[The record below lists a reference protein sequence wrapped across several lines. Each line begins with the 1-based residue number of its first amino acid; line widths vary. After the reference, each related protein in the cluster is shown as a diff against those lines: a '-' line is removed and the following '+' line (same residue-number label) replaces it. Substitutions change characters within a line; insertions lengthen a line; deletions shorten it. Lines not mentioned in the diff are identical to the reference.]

1 MTNFTRRDLLRTTA
15 GLAAGAVGTQLLGRS
30 AFAQQPL
37 TFQPEEGATLRLL
50 RWSPFVQGD
59 EDQWL
64 ANTKKFTDATG
75 VEVRVDKESWE
86 DIRPKAA
93 VAANVG
99 SGPDLMLVW
108 FDDPHQYPDK
118 LLDVSDLGE
127 YLGGKYGGWYE
138 GPKNYATR
146 EGKFIGL
153 PVATI
158 GNAIVYRD
166 SWVKEAGFQE
176 FPKDTAGFLELA
188 KALQGTGRPVGFT
201 HGHGVG
207 DGNNYAHWLL
217 WSHGGKMVDESG
229 KVAINSPETMKAIE
243 YAMELYKT
251 FIPGTESWLD
261 VNNNRAFLAGEL
273 SVIANGISAY
283 NTAKTNKDN
292 DPKLTEIAKDIRTT
306 NLPIGPVGQSVE
318 LHQVTTAVIF
328 NYTPYPN
335 AAKAYLQFMFEEPQM
350 PDWITSSA
358 GYCCQTLKAYAN
370 NPVWTADPNNAPY
383 ARASET
389 LRPNGYAGPLG
400 YASAA
405 TMADYVLVDMFA
417 KAVTGQATPQEAME
431 EAEKRANRY
440 YRV

>member
-1 MTNFTRRDLLRTTA
+1 MKFTRRDVIRTTA
-15 GLAAGAVGTQLLGRS
+15 GAAAGALGSRFVGS
-30 AFAQQPL
+30 PAFAQEGL
-37 TFQPEEGATLRLL
+37 KYKPEDGAKLRLL

-64 ANTKKFTDATG
+64 KNTKRFTEVTG

-99 SGPDLMLVW
+99 SGPDVMFVW

-118 LLDVSDLGE
+118 LLDVTELGN
-127 YLGGKYGGWYE
+127 YLGKKYGGWYD
-138 GPKNYATR
+138 GPKQYAAH

-153 PVATI
+153 PLATI
-158 GNAIVYRD
+158 GNAIVYRE
-166 SWVKEAGFQE
+166 SWVKEAGFAE
-176 FPKDTAGFLELA
+176 FPKDTAGFLELC
-188 KALQGTGRPVGFT
+188 KALKAKGHPAGFT

-217 WSHGGKMVDESG
+217 WSHGGQMVDEKG
-229 KVAINSPETMKAIE
+229 KVTINRPETLKAIQ
-243 YAMELYKT
+243 YAQELYKT

-261 VNNNRAFLAGEL
+261 VNNNRAFLAGEV
-273 SVIANGISAY
+273 SVIANGISVY
-283 NTAKTNKDN
+283 NTAKVNKDK
-292 DPKLTEIAKDIRTT
+292 DPKLTEIAKDMRTT
-306 NLPIGPVGQSVE
+306 NLPIGPVGKSVE
-318 LHQVTTAVIF
+318 LFQVTTAVIF

-335 AAKAYLQFMFEEPQM
+335 AAKAYLQFMFEDPQM
-350 PDWITSSA
+350 SDWITSSA
-358 GYCCQTLKAYAN
+358 CYCCQTLKAFAN
-370 NPVWTADPNNAPY
+370 NPVWKADPNNAAY
-383 ARASET
+383 AKASET

>member
-1 MTNFTRRDLLRTTA
+1 
-15 GLAAGAVGTQLLGRS
+15 
-30 AFAQQPL
+30 
-37 TFQPEEGATLRLL
+37 
-50 RWSPFVQGD
+50 
-59 EDQWL
+59 
-64 ANTKKFTDATG
+64 
-75 VEVRVDKESWE
+75 
-86 DIRPKAA
+86 
-93 VAANVG
+93 
-99 SGPDLMLVW
+99 MLVW
-108 FDDPHQYPDK
+108 FDDAHQYPDK

-127 YLGGKYGGWYE
+127 YLGGKYGGWYD
-138 GPKNYATR
+138 GPKGYATR

-153 PVATI
+153 PLAAI

-166 SWVKEAGFQE
+166 SWVKEAGFSE
-176 FPKDTAGFLELA
+176 FPKDTAGFLELC
-188 KALQGTGRPVGFT
+188 KAMQKIGHPAGFT

-229 KVAINSPETMKAIE
+229 KVVINSPETMKAIE
-243 YAMELYKT
+243 YAQELYKT

-273 SVIANGISAY
+273 GVIANGISAY

-292 DPKLTEIAKDIRTT
+292 DPKLAEIAKDIRTT

-318 LHQVTTAVIF
+318 LHQTTVAVIF

-335 AAKAYLQFMFEEPQM
+335 AAKAYLQFMFEDAQM
-350 PDWITSSA
+350 NDWITGSA
-358 GYCCQTLKAYAN
+358 GYCCQTLKAFAN
-370 NPVWTADPNNAPY
+370 NPVWGADPNNAAY

>member
-1 MTNFTRRDLLRTTA
+1 MKFTRRDVIRTTA
-15 GLAAGAVGTQLLGRS
+15 GLAAGVAGSRLLGANP
-30 AFAQQPL
+30 AFAQDAL
-37 TFQPEEGATLRLL
+37 TFTPEAGATLRLL

-59 EDQWL
+59 EDAWL
-64 ANTKKFTDATG
+64 ANTKRFTDTTG

-108 FDDPHQYPDK
+108 FDDAHQYPDK
-118 LLDVSDLGE
+118 LLDVTDIGE
-127 YLGGKYGGWYE
+127 YLGAKYGGWYD
-138 GPKNYATR
+138 GPKGYATR
-146 EGKFIGL
+146 DGKFIGL
-153 PVATI
+153 PVAAI

-166 SWVKEAGFQE
+166 SWVKEAGFSE
-176 FPKDTAGFLELA
+176 FPKDTASFLELC
-188 KALQGTGRPVGFT
+188 KALQKIGHPAGFT

-217 WSHGGKMVDESG
+217 WSHGGKMIDESG
-229 KVAINSPETMKAIE
+229 KVVINSPETMKSIE
-243 YAMELYKT
+243 YATELYKT

-273 SVIANGISAY
+273 GVIANGISAY
-283 NTAKTNKDN
+283 RTAQINKDN
-292 DPKLTEIAKDIRTT
+292 DPKLAEIAKDIRTT

-318 LHQVTTAVIF
+318 LHQTTVGVIF

-335 AAKAYLQFMFEEPQM
+335 AAKAYLQFMFEEAQM
-350 PDWITSSA
+350 NDWIKGSL
-358 GYCCQTLKAYAN
+358 GYCCQTLKAFAN
-370 NPVWTADPNNAPY
+370 NPIWTEDPNAVAY
-383 ARASET
+383 SKASET

-405 TMADYVLVDMFA
+405 TMADYVLVDMYA
-417 KAVTGQATPQEAME
+417 KAVTGQATPQDAME

>member
-1 MTNFTRRDLLRTTA
+1 MKFTRRSVIQTAA
-15 GLAAGAVGTQLLGRS
+15 GLAAGAIGLAGRP
-30 AFAQQPL
+30 AFAQDL
-37 TFQPEEGATLRLL
+37 KYKPEEGATLRLL
-50 RWSPFVQGD
+50 RWSPFVKGD

-64 ANTKKFTDATG
+64 ANTKRFTEATG
-75 VEVRVDKESWE
+75 VEVKVDKESWE

-118 LLDVSDLGE
+118 LLDVTELGD
-127 YLGGKYGGWYE
+127 YLGGKYGGWYD
-138 GPKNYATR
+138 GPKDYATR
-146 EGKFIGL
+146 DGRMVGL
-153 PVATI
+153 PLATI

-166 SWVKEAGFQE
+166 SWVKEAGFSE
-176 FPKDTAGFLELA
+176 FPKDTAGFLELC
-188 KALQGTGRPVGFT
+188 KALQKNGHPAGFT

-217 WSHGGKMVDESG
+217 WSHGGKMVDENG
-229 KVAINSPETMKAIE
+229 KVAINSPETLAAIN

-273 SVIANGISAY
+273 SVIANGISVY
-283 NTAKTNKDN
+283 YTAKTNKDN
-292 DPKLTEIAKDIRTT
+292 DPKLTEIAKDMRTT
-306 NLPIGPVGQSVE
+306 SLPIGPVGKSVE
-318 LHQVTTAVIF
+318 LFQVTSAVIF
-328 NYTPYPN
+328 KYTKYPN
-335 AAKAYLQFMFEEPQM
+335 AAQAYLQFMFEDPQM
-350 PDWITSSA
+350 SEWITSSA
-358 GYCCQTLKAYAN
+358 GYCCQPLKAFSN

-383 ARASET
+383 SKVSET

-417 KAVTGQATPQEAME
+417 KAVTGQATPQEAIE

>member
-1 MTNFTRRDLLRTTA
+1 MKFTRRDVIRTSA
-15 GLAAGAVGTQLLGRS
+15 GLAAGALGSRLIGS
-30 AFAQQPL
+30 PAFAQDAL
-37 TFQPEEGATLRLL
+37 TFTPEEGATLRLL

-59 EDQWL
+59 EDAWL
-64 ANTKKFTDATG
+64 ANTKRFTEATG

-108 FDDPHQYPDK
+108 FDDAHQYPDK

-127 YLGGKYGGWYE
+127 YLGNKYGGWYD
-138 GPKNYATR
+138 GPAGYATR
-146 EGKFIGL
+146 DGKFIGL
-153 PVATI
+153 PVAAI
-158 GNAIVYRD
+158 GNAIVYRE
-166 SWVKEAGFQE
+166 SWVKEAGFSE
-176 FPKDTAGFLELA
+176 FPKDTEAFLELC
-188 KALQGTGRPVGFT
+188 KALQKNGHPAGFT

-229 KVAINSPETMKAIE
+229 KVVVNSPETMKSLE

-273 SVIANGISAY
+273 GVIANGISAY
-283 NTAKTNKDN
+283 NSAKTSD
-292 DPKLTEIAKDIRTT
+292 DPALLEMAKDIRTT

-318 LHQVTTAVIF
+318 LHQTTVAVIF

-335 AAKAYLQFMFEEPQM
+335 AAKAYLQFMFEAEQM
-350 PDWITSSA
+350 NDWIKGSV
-358 GYCCQTLKAYAN
+358 GYCCQTLKAFDS
-370 NPVWTADPNNAPY
+370 NPIWTEDPNNTAY
-383 ARASET
+383 AKASAT

-405 TMADYVLVDMFA
+405 TMADYVLVDMYA